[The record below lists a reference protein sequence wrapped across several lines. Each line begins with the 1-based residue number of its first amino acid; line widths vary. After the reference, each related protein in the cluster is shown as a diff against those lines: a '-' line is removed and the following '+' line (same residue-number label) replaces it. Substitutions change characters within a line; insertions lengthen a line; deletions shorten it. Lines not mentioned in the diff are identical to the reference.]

1 MVMAIVQ
8 LVQTGM
14 TSKIAAVAPIPV
26 EKVKEIVIMT
36 MNALAI
42 LSVEKIIVKST
53 SMMSG
58 IIEPTAVMT
67 LL

>member
-26 EKVKEIVIMT
+26 EKVKEIVIM
-36 MNALAI
+36 I
-42 LSVEKIIVKST
+42 LSVNL
-53 SMMSG
+53 G
-58 IIEPTAVMT
+58 
-67 LL
+67 

>member
-36 MNALAI
+36 M
-42 LSVEKIIVKST
+42 
-53 SMMSG
+53 
-58 IIEPTAVMT
+58 TAVAI
-67 LL
+67 